1 MNPKQFSHRIGNV
14 EDRLVQQSQNL
25 PGYGFQ
31 KRSLRLKRVLM
42 LAAVVA
48 LMVCSFTVGALAFS
62 TESVVEV
69 PVPVEQESVTL
80 DELGLTL
87 IFPDSW
93 KGKYTLEKTTRF
105 EYNLFINSIREETE
119 AVWDVPGGMLFCIL
133 EIDEVLT
140 PDQVQESEWNF
151 AANRYL
157 FATEDST
164 YLLYYASDVQYD
176 WNDPEQEAL
185 YRQMESEIK
194 DIRIVVDNALA

>member
-1 MNPKQFSHRIGNV
+1 MNPQQFSKHIGNV
-14 EDRLVQQSQNL
+14 EDLLVQQSQRL
-25 PGYGFQ
+25 PDYG
-31 KRSLRLKRVLM
+31 RRRRGLRVKRVLL

-48 LMVCSFTVGALAFS
+48 LMACSFTVGALAFS
-62 TESVVEV
+62 TEAVVEV

-93 KGKYTLEKTTRF
+93 KGQYTLEKTTPF
-105 EYNLFINSIREETE
+105 EYNLFINFIREKTE
-119 AVWDVPGGMLFCIL
+119 ASWGAPGGMLFCIL

-140 PDQVQESEWNF
+140 PEDVQNSEWNF

-157 FATEDST
+157 FATWDST

-176 WNDPEQEAL
+176 RNDPEQEAL
-185 YRQMESEIK
+185 YRKMESEIK

>member
-1 MNPKQFSHRIGNV
+1 MNPRQFSKRIGNV
-14 EDRLVQQSQNL
+14 EDRLVQQAGEL
-25 PGYGFQ
+25 PDYG
-31 KRSLRLKRVLM
+31 RRRRELRLKRVLA

-48 LMVCSFTVGALAFS
+48 LMACSFTVGAMAFS

-93 KGKYTLEKTTRF
+93 KGQYTLEKTTPY
-105 EYNLFINSIREETE
+105 EYNLFITSIREKTE
-119 AVWDVPGGMLFCIL
+119 ASWGVPGGMLFCIL
-133 EIDEVLT
+133 EIGEVLT
-140 PDQVQESEWNF
+140 PEQVEESEWNF

-157 FATEDST
+157 FSTRDST
-164 YLLYYASDVQYD
+164 YLLYYASDVQWD

-185 YRQMESEIK
+185 YRRMESEIK
-194 DIRIVVDNALA
+194 DIRIVVDSALT

>member
-1 MNPKQFSHRIGNV
+1 MNPNQFSHRIGNV
-14 EDRLVQQSQNL
+14 EDRLVQQSQGL
-25 PGYGFQ
+25 PDYG
-31 KRSLRLKRVLM
+31 RRRRGLRFRRALT

-48 LMVCSFTVGALAFS
+48 LMACSFTVGAMAFS
-62 TESVVEV
+62 TETVVE
-69 PVPVEQESVTL
+69 VPVEQESMTL

-93 KGKYTLEKTTRF
+93 KDQYTLEKTTQF
-105 EYNLFINSIREETE
+105 EYNLFINSIREKTE
-119 AVWDVPGGMLFCIL
+119 ASWGVPGGMLFCIL

-140 PDQVQESEWNF
+140 PEQVAESEWNF

-157 FATEDST
+157 FATKDST

-176 WNDPEQEAL
+176 VNDPEQEAL

-194 DIRIVVDNALA
+194 DIRIVVDNVLA

>member
-176 WNDPEQEAL
+176 WNDSEQEAL